1 MEPQRDGILQE
12 LLETVEVLPDEQLR
26 EVTDFA
32 GFLSTKS
39 RSTSLPPGSA
49 DALLK
54 HAGSFEFESGEMER
68 LLVDIERSRELDIED
83 A

>member
-32 GFLSTKS
+32 GFLSAKR
-39 RSTSLPPGSA
+39 RSSSPPRGSA

-54 HAGSFEFESGEMER
+54 HAGSFEFEGGEMER
-68 LLVDIERSRELDIED
+68 LLRDIERSRELELED
-83 A
+83 V